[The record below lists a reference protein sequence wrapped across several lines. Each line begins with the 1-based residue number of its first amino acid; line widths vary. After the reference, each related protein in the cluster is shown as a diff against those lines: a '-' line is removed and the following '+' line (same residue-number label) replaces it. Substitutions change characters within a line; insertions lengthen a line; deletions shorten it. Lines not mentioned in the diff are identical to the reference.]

1 MSSNISFAKQLMC
14 SVGMALLWSD
24 VYCAVYVFRQT
35 LATTTTNT
43 MLFSCWSQTQKEN
56 TVSGITGVVSG
67 SRVKVHYCRA
77 IQILT
82 ELNNSF
88 VRSMLLYTICLGVAD
103 TERLSVSIPQLL
115 DLPMQLSGQINAL
128 VRHVQWSRVQGL
140 AWAFPPSTKE
150 LFRIIFAHMMKREK
164 GRKKRVRPCPP

>member
-1 MSSNISFAKQLMC
+1 MC

-115 DLPMQLSGQINAL
+115 DLPM
-128 VRHVQWSRVQGL
+128 
-140 AWAFPPSTKE
+140 
-150 LFRIIFAHMMKREK
+150 
-164 GRKKRVRPCPP
+164 